1 MAAFRQWNWPLFAA
15 HDTSSGTRESLQC
28 RASPLSHD
36 SGSARLFL
44 GPGRER
50 EGALWATHAAAEALR
65 RYLDL
70 ASCTGHVKDTKAE

>member
-36 SGSARLFL
+36 SGSAGLFL

-50 EGALWATHAAAEALR
+50 EPCGQRMLLLKYFVGT
-65 RYLDL
+65 
-70 ASCTGHVKDTKAE
+70 